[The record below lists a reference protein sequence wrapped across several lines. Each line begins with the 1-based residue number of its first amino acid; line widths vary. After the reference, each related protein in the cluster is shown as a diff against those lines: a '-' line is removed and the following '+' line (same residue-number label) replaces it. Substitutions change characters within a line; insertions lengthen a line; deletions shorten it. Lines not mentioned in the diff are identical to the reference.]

1 MERLQ
6 FDQDVFQTVYNQNPQ
21 DVQNFLTNQRHRRF
35 RSFNKLIN
43 SLAGPDASFLVARA
57 TTLSNKLTDGQ
68 QRIDL
73 LNAQL
78 DSLRTRLTTQ
88 FQNSELAI
96 AKIQSNLSAISSIQ
110 PFLFLN
116 SVVRRLKQ
124 QCEVM
129 PRWESDRIIPFQYV
143 LAVIRIYE

>member
-1 MERLQ
+1 MQ
-6 FDQDVFQTVYNQNPQ
+6 FDQNVFQTVYNQNPQ
-21 DVQNFLTNQRHRRF
+21 DVQNFLTNKDTGVSDQF
-35 RSFNKLIN
+35 KKLID
-43 SLAGPDASFLVARA
+43 SLAGPDASLLVSRA
-57 TTLSNKLTDGQ
+57 TTLSNKLADGK

-110 PFLFLN
+110 PFLFL
-116 SVVRRLKQ
+116 SSIQ
-124 QCEVM
+124 
-129 PRWESDRIIPFQYV
+129 
-143 LAVIRIYE
+143 